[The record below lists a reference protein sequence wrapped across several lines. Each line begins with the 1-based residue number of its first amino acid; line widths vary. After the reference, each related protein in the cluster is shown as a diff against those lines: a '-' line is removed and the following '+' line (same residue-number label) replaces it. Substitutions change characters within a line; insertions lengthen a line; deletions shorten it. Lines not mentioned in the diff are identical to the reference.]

1 MKQLS
6 RILLMVALAAA
17 FMLATAAWVGA
28 TSTRATPTP
37 QHVPVVTPGPA
48 PTVAVRRAMLTIGV
62 PLLAAATSAE
72 AMQSDPIGGMS
83 ATTIGLLGLSGY
95 ALIVLLCGL
104 LVVEELGVPLP
115 FLPGDLMLVL
125 AGISI
130 ATGHLNPSLVMAAT
144 YISVLAGAL
153 AGREIFERL
162 GMAALTRLT
171 KLLHV
176 SEQFDSL
183 AARLRRYGAPGV
195 FIGRITP
202 GLRVH
207 TTEVSG
213 LIRMP
218 RFTFLLGLG
227 PAVAVYEAVFLG
239 LGAWL
244 GPTAWATIH
253 HYAPAPGDVLL
264 MLITIVGWVFAGRA
278 LINWVHGV
286 RRGAQTRI
294 FRRISVLTPSK
305 VASAVQ
311 P

>member
-1 MKQLS
+1 
-6 RILLMVALAAA
+6 
-17 FMLATAAWVGA
+17 
-28 TSTRATPTP
+28 
-37 QHVPVVTPGPA
+37 
-48 PTVAVRRAMLTIGV
+48 MLTIGV

-72 AMQSDPIGGMS
+72 AMRSDPIAGMS
-83 ATTIGLLGLSGY
+83 ATTIGLLGHSGY
-95 ALIVLLCGL
+95 GLIALLCGL

-130 ATGHLNPSLVMAAT
+130 ATGHLNPFLVMTAT

-153 AGREIFERL
+153 AGREIFECL
-162 GMAALTRLT
+162 GMAALTRVT

-176 SEQFDSL
+176 SEQVDSL

-218 RFTFLLGLG
+218 RFPFLLGLG

-253 HYAPAPGDVLL
+253 YYAPAPGDVLL

-286 RRGAQTRI
+286 TRGAQTRI
-294 FRRISVLTPSK
+294 FRRTTVLTPSK